1 MEPIFTIFMTI
12 TILGLNKT
20 NREREDPDRERDG
33 ERQTEKNQR
42 ERTQTE
48 EIDKELLVWDF
59 LRSRGVGGGFP
70 AAAAFVSDAE
80 EYEESRRE
88 YEKSSCL

>member
-1 MEPIFTIFMTI
+1 VVEQDR
-12 TILGLNKT
+12 L
-20 NREREDPDRERDG
+20 RERTPTEKETEKDREKIK
-33 ERQTEKNQR
+33 ERGPRQRKTDRENQR

-48 EIDKELLVWDF
+48 EIDEELPVWDF